1 MFNNCSTIVDMS
13 HVLTARRVAC
23 INFQGN
29 PPTDTSLDLHAKH
42 TAPLSNLFY
51 IQQTC
56 SIPRFRLTKLAL
68 VGGLQSYL
76 CGLRVRFV
84 ATRLRHLERNCAYTH

>member
-1 MFNNCSTIVDMS
+1 MFNNCSTIVDTS
-13 HVLTARRVAC
+13 HVFTSRE
-23 INFQGN
+23 N

-51 IQQTC
+51 IQRTC
-56 SIPRFRLTKLAL
+56 SIPRFRLTKLDL

-76 CGLRVRFV
+76 CGLRVSFA
-84 ATRLRHLERNCAYTH
+84 ATRLRNLERYYVHTQ